1 MSAEQ
6 GSSLGVSEEP
16 ESKSRFSKLGSAV
29 GRVPLIDL
37 DDLDIGKVLGMCP
50 CPAASTRQQPARLLK
65 LSPYAV

>member
-1 MSAEQ
+1 MSDSTAVRSAAMSTEQ

-37 DDLDIGKVLGMCP
+37 DDLDIGKVLGMYLGN
-50 CPAASTRQQPARLLK
+50 A
-65 LSPYAV
+65 